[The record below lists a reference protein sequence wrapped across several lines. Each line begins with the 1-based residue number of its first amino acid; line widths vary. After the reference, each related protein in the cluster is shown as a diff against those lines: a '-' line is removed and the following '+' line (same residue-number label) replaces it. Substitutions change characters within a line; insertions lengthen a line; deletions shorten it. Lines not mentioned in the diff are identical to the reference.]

1 MKYKVGDRV
10 WFEGTKYIVTEVFPS
25 KIENLDKVIMENDD
39 EAIEFY
45 SDDLGI
51 KKIITCK

>member
-10 WFEGTKYIVTEVFPS
+10 YLYGIKYIVTDVFPS
-25 KIENLDKVIMENDD
+25 KIEPLDKVMMENED

-45 SDDLGI
+45 SDDPEI

>member
-10 WFEGTKYIVTEVFPS
+10 WLEGTKYIVTEVFPS
-25 KIENLDKVIMENDD
+25 KIEGLDKVIIENDD
-39 EAIEFY
+39 DGIEFY
-45 SDDLGI
+45 SDDLDI

>member
-10 WFEGTKYIVTEVFPS
+10 WLEGTKYIVTEVFPS